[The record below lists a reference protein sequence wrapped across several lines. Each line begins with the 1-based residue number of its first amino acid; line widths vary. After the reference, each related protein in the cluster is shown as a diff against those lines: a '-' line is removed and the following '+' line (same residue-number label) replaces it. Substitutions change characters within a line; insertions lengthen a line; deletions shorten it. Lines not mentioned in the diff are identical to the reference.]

1 VGARAALLARPARR
15 QRFRQGLAA
24 VAPALPGV
32 FAWGLVTGIAL
43 VKGGLTVPQALGI
56 SFLVLSGTTALVAV
70 PLLAAGVSLPF
81 IALTA
86 VLTGLRFPVYS
97 AALSPDLKHLPA
109 RWRWLAGFLMTDPGT
124 AVYLDRRGRE
134 RPFVNRLAFYAGVT
148 GLVWPVWLAGSVVGI
163 GLGAVLPGAGRLGY
177 LGILAML
184 ALVAPMLRGAPAWA
198 AALAAAAVALLG
210 AGWPWKLGL
219 LAAVL
224 AGLLAALLAE
234 MAAARQSPGTSDRGR
249 A

>member
-1 VGARAALLARPARR
+1 
-15 QRFRQGLAA
+15 
-24 VAPALPGV
+24 VA
-32 FAWGLVTGIAL
+32 
-43 VKGGLTVPQALGI
+43 QALGI

-148 GLVWPVWLAGSVVGI
+148 WLVWPVWLAGSVLGI
-163 GLGAVLPGAGRLGY
+163 GLAAVLPGAGRLGY

-184 ALVAPMLRGAPAWA
+184 ALVAPMLRGAPAWS
-198 AALAAAAVALLG
+198 AALAAGAVALIG

-219 LAAVL
+219 LAAVV
-224 AGLLAALLAE
+224 AGLLAALIAD
-234 MAAARQSPGTSDRGR
+234 AAADRSSSGR
-249 A
+249 AS

>member
-1 VGARAALLARPARR
+1 MKARLLARPARR
-15 QRFRQGLAA
+15 ARFRAGLAA

-32 FAWGLVTGIAL
+32 AAWGVVTGVAL
-43 VKGGLTVPQALGI
+43 VEGGLTIAQSLGM
-56 SFLVLSGTTALVAV
+56 SFLLLSGTTALIAL
-70 PLLAAGVSLPF
+70 PMLAAGVSLPL

-86 VLTGLRFPVYS
+86 VLTGLRFPLYS
-97 AALSPDLKHLPA
+97 AALSPDLERIPA

-124 AVYLDRRGRE
+124 AVYLDCRARE

-148 GLVWPVWLAGSVVGI
+148 WVVWLPWLGGMVAGI
-163 GLGAVLPGAGRLGY
+163 FLAAALPSSGRLAY

-198 AALAAAAVALLG
+198 AALAAGVVGLAG

-219 LAAVL
+219 IAAVL
-224 AGLLAALLAE
+224 AGLTAGLAVE
-234 MAAARQSPGTSDRGR
+234 SRQRRGEDAA
-249 A
+249 